1 MLLSKKIES
10 YLVVERIRMRI
21 LIVSQYFFPEPFP
34 VINEL
39 VKALTSSGCEITVL
53 TGMPNYPSGNVYS
66 EYKDKTAFTDY
77 IDGIRIHR
85 ISFRPRGNGTA
96 RELFLSYLSFVIKGL
111 KYFPKYLKGESYDVV
126 FVFAPSPIT
135 SAIPAIYLSWK
146 LKSHLAIWVQ
156 DLWPESLSATG
167 FIKNRFLLALV
178 RLLVRGI
185 YSQADTL
192 LVQSEGF
199 IKPVARYADVEKI
212 IYYPNSFKDE
222 YVGVQQD
229 LTQSKGD
236 ALPTDLAHL
245 LEQYSC
251 VTFTGNL
258 GTAQSLQTIIDA
270 AAKLKYLPNLRIV
283 LVGSGALSDW
293 LLEQKVNR
301 KLDNLVLAGRLPSEM
316 MSQIFMRSEALLVTL
331 NKAEIF
337 NYTIPSKIQA
347 YLASGRPII
356 AALDGDGAKVVEKS
370 GAGLTCGAEDVNGL
384 VRSIEC
390 LCNMTEVEK
399 QKMSESGR
407 NYYLEHFEM
416 DLQAKNL
423 IDILNNRI

>member
-1 MLLSKKIES
+1 
-10 YLVVERIRMRI
+10 MR
-21 LIVSQYFFPEPFP
+21 FFPAA
-34 VINEL
+34 VKNE
-39 VKALTSSGCEITVL
+39 
-53 TGMPNYPSGNVYS
+53 
-66 EYKDKTAFTDY
+66 
-77 IDGIRIHR
+77 H
-85 ISFRPRGNGTA
+85 
-96 RELFLSYLSFVIKGL
+96 
-111 KYFPKYLKGESYDVV
+111 YDAIL
-126 FVFAPSPIT
+126 VFAPSPIT
-135 SAIPAIYLSWK
+135 MAIPAIYLKWK
-146 LKSHLAIWVQ
+146 LKTHLAIWVQ

-199 IKPVARYADVEKI
+199 IKPVSRYADVEKI
-212 IYYPNSFKDE
+212 IYYPNSYKDE
-222 YVGVQQD
+222 CLGVDQD
-229 LTQSKGD
+229 ITHLND
-236 ALPTDLAHL
+236 NALPINLTNL
-245 LEQYSC
+245 LEQFFC

-258 GTAQSLQTIIDA
+258 GTAQSLETIVDA

-301 KLDNLVLAGRLPSEM
+301 KLDNLVLAGRFPSEM

-331 NKAEIF
+331 RKEETF
-337 NYTIPSKIQA
+337 KYTIPSKIQA

-356 AALDGDGAKVVEKS
+356 AALDGEGAKVVKKA
-370 GAGLTCGAEDVNGL
+370 GAGLTCGAEDVDGL
-384 VRSIEC
+384 VSCIER
-390 LCNMTEVEK
+390 LCNMTDLEK
-399 QKMSESGR
+399 HKMSELGR

-423 IDILNNRI
+423 IDILSNRI

>member
-1 MLLSKKIES
+1 MKI
-10 YLVVERIRMRI
+10 LV
-21 LIVSQYFFPEPFP
+21 VSQYFWPEFFI
-34 VINEL
+34 INDL
-39 VKALTSSGCEITVL
+39 VQTLESHGHTIKVL
-53 TGMPNYPSGNVYS
+53 TGKPNYPSGKVFKGYTQQGVQEEFFAKNISVFRAPLRPR
-66 EYKDKTAFTDY
+66 KTA
-77 IDGIRIHR
+77 G
-85 ISFRPRGNGTA
+85 A
-96 RELFLSYLSFVIKGL
+96 RNLFLNYLSFIWNGL
-111 KYFPKYLKGESYDVV
+111 RFFPTALKNEQYDAIL
-126 FVFAPSPIT
+126 VFAPSPIT
-135 SAIPAIYLSWK
+135 MAIPAIYLKWK
-146 LKSHLAIWVQ
+146 LKTHLAIWVQ

-178 RLLVRGI
+178 RVLVRGI

-199 IKPVARYADVEKI
+199 IKPVSRYADADKI
-212 IYYPNSFKDE
+212 IYYPNSYKDE
-222 YVGVQQD
+222 YFGVKQD
-229 LTQSKGD
+229 LTQSKDD
-236 ALPTDLAHL
+236 ALPTHLTHL

-258 GTAQSLQTIIDA
+258 GMAQSLETIVDA

-331 NKAEIF
+331 SKAEIF
-337 NYTIPSKIQA
+337 SYTIPSKIQA

-356 AALDGDGAKVVEKS
+356 AALDGEGAKVVEKS